1 MGILKTRQNKKFGYE
16 PRYYKQEG
24 EGSPFQIKHKFDEYR
39 STIGDPLG
47 FKGKVKAALH
57 DLKQGQDRR
66 VNRTI
71 FVIVALFILLFL
83 FIIDFDLSI
92 FFTEF

>member
-1 MGILKTRQNKKFGYE
+1 MGLLKTRKNKKFGYE
-16 PRYYKQEG
+16 PRYYKHDG
-24 EGSPFQIKHKFDEYR
+24 EGSPFQIKHKFDDFR
-39 STIGDPLG
+39 TTTGDPVGL
-47 FKGKVKAALH
+47 KGKVKAALRE
-57 DLKQGQDRR
+57 LKEAQDRR

-71 FVIVALFILLFL
+71 FFIVALFILLFL

>member
-1 MGILKTRQNKKFGYE
+1 MGLLKTRKNKKFGYE
-16 PRYYKQEG
+16 PRYYKHDG
-24 EGSPFQIKHKFDEYR
+24 EGSPFQIKHKFDDYR
-39 STIGDPLG
+39 TTTGDPLG
-47 FKGKVKAALH
+47 FKGKLKAALRE
-57 DLKQGQDRR
+57 LKEAQDRR

-71 FVIVALFILLFL
+71 FFIVALFILLFL